1 MELGSALDLGLNG
14 ILGPA
19 LLGRETSL
27 AGGVAAM
34 WERVELIPDDLAD
47 KETRQKEGA
56 ALEAALGLFHAE
68 HADWHGQDIQQSF
81 EVAYRGVTIVGVIDR
96 VDADGTIVDHKLSR
110 SQRAKDGKLD
120 SEWMAERRPQLALY
134 LACAALAEG
143 QEVGSRTKAA
153 LEVCYVTARLKTPQW
168 TYEAVEIG
176 EEEQEQALED
186 AVTAEFIRASGVYP
200 ASPGKQC
207 QWCSYTQE
215 CRTVQSMLGLEITRV
230 AEALG

>member
-1 MELGSALDLGLNG
+1 
-14 ILGPA
+14 
-19 LLGRETSL
+19 
-27 AGGVAAM
+27 M
-34 WERVELIPDDLAD
+34 WERVQRIPDDLAD
-47 KETRQKEGA
+47 AEVRAKEGA
-56 ALEAALGLFHAE
+56 ALDVAIRAFDGAHL
-68 HADWHGQDIQQSF
+68 DWHGQDVQFEFMVEHEGIQIK
-81 EVAYRGVTIVGVIDR
+81 GIVDR
-96 VDADGTIVDHKLSR
+96 IDADGTIVDHKLSR
-110 SQRAKDGKLD
+110 TQRVKDGKLD
-120 SEWMAERRPQLALY
+120 PEWLAERRPQLALY
-134 LACAALAEG
+134 LGCVAIAEG